1 MIKIFHVNETHYF
14 DEFIVLSK
22 RHYINLLPMKIKT
35 LFFMGFFSLWF
46 STHSFSYPRND
57 IPVQEPSV
65 DFLNLK
71 DGDHVSNPI
80 KVIFKVNGMRTEP
93 AGEFK
98 EGSGHHHLLINQPF
112 IEKGNTIPADSNHLH
127 FGKAQTETEL
137 NLNAGV
143 YTLTLQFADGY
154 HRSYGKALSK
164 SIRIEV
170 K

>member
-1 MIKIFHVNETHYF
+1 MIKIFHVNETYYF
-14 DEFIVLSK
+14 NEFIVLSK

-35 LFFMGFFSLWF
+35 LFFIGLSALWF
-46 STHSFSYPRND
+46 SSHTFSYPRND
-57 IPVQEPSV
+57 IPAQEPSV

-71 DGDHVSNPI
+71 DGDQVSNPF

-98 EGSGHHHLLINQPF
+98 EGSGHHHLLINQSY
-112 IEKGNTIPADSNHLH
+112 IEKGSTIPADSNHLH

-154 HRSYGKALSK
+154 HRSYGKTLSK
-164 SIRIEV
+164 SIQIEV

>member
-1 MIKIFHVNETHYF
+1 MIKIFHVNETYYF

-22 RHYINLLPMKIKT
+22 SYYINLLPMKIKT
-35 LFFMGFFSLWF
+35 LFFIGLSALWF
-46 STHSFSYPRND
+46 SSHIFSYPRGD
-57 IPVQEPSV
+57 VPAHEPSV

-71 DGDHVSNPI
+71 DGDRVSSPF
-80 KVIFKVNGMRTEP
+80 KVIFKAIGIRTEP

-98 EGSGHHHLLINQPF
+98 EESGHHHLLINQSY
-112 IEKGNTIPADSNHLH
+112 IEKGNTIPADANHIH
-127 FGKAQTETEL
+127 FGKGQTETEL

-154 HRSYGKALSK
+154 HRSYGKTLSK
-164 SIRIEV
+164 TIQIEV